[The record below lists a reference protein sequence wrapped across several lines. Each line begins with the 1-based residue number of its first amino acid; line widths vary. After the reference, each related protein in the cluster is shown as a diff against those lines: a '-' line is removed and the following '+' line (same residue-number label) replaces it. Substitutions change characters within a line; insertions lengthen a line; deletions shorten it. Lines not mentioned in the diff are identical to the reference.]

1 MSIEYLLFAIAP
13 PVNEDAV
20 PHVASQADWILLF
33 VYLFIA
39 LGFSFFCSVAEAVLL
54 SISPSYTAQ
63 LKEQGSAVG
72 LMIERM
78 KENVE
83 RPLAAILSLNTIA
96 HTIGAA
102 GVGAQAY
109 VVFHGKGVAATSA
122 ILTLLILVLSEII
135 PKTLGAVYWRSLAPI
150 VVRAVN
156 WLIWIMYPLVVMSEW
171 IAKLMAPDV
180 PHPTVTRAEVAALAA
195 QGAIEGHLHEDESRI
210 VSNLFRFRVL
220 KVKDIMTPR
229 TVVLSLPSSMTI
241 GEVLEQYPRLHFSR
255 IPVYDDKP
263 DHITGFVLKDEI
275 VLAKAE
281 GHLDTPLSEL
291 RRDIVTIPESASL
304 SRLFDQ
310 LIDQRAHI
318 CHVVDE
324 YGGMAGLVTLE
335 DLVETLLGLEIVD
348 EADRNDDMQV
358 LARKRWKQRA
368 KDLGLVV
375 DEDGDDH

>member
-1 MSIEYLLFAIAP
+1 MLSDWILLAVTPPSQDDAPIEAAT
-13 PVNEDAV
+13 
-20 PHVASQADWILLF
+20 QADVILLF

-63 LKEQGSAVG
+63 LKEQRSAVAQI
-72 LMIERM
+72 IERM

-109 VVFHGKGVAATSA
+109 VVFEGKFVGLTSA

-135 PKTLGAVYWRSLAPI
+135 PKTIGAVYWRSLAPI
-150 VVRAVN
+150 VVRSVN
-156 WLIWIMYPLVVMSEW
+156 LLIWLMYPLVVMSEW
-171 IAKLMAPDV
+171 IAKLMTPNQ

-195 QGAIEGHLHEDESRI
+195 RGAEEGHLHEDESRI
-210 VSNLFRFRVL
+210 VSNLFRFREL

-229 TVVLSLPSSMTI
+229 TVVLSLPASMTVAQMW
-241 GEVLEQYPRLHFSR
+241 EAHPRLQFSR
-255 IPVYDDKP
+255 VPIYGDKP
-263 DHITGFVLKDEI
+263 DDVIGFVLKDELL
-275 VLAKAE
+275 LAKAE
-281 GHLDTPLSEL
+281 GHLNTPLGEL
-291 RRDIVTIPESASL
+291 KRDILAVPESAPL
-304 SRLFDQ
+304 FQLFDQ

-348 EADRNDDMQV
+348 EADRTDDMQA
-358 LARKRWKQRA
+358 LARKRWQERA
-368 KDLGLVV
+368 KRLGLAT
-375 DEDGDDH
+375 DEEE